1 MVVHLIELFRQYVKW
16 KILSHFLAHPNT
28 SFHIKQLARILKVS
42 PASVSSAVK
51 SFEEDGLLSKEEKG
65 LAHIYRL
72 DADNSTI
79 APLKKAYGIA
89 FVLSSKPKERF
100 LEIDPNIISLALF
113 GSYAEGNFDEKSDID
128 FLVVTNSGKEILINA
143 AKRLED
149 ELEKEVSLSV
159 LKLSEWRA
167 MAKKGDAFYKRTIEN
182 HVLLYGSGLK

>member
-1 MVVHLIELFRQYVKW
+1 MIELFRQYVKW
-16 KILSHFLAHPNT
+16 KILSHFLANPNT

-72 DADNSTI
+72 DSDNSVV

-100 LEIDPNIISLALF
+100 LEVDTNIISLAFF
-113 GSYAEGNFDEKSDID
+113 GSYAEGSFDEKSDID
-128 FLVVTNSGKEILINA
+128 FLIVTGAGKEMLVKA

-167 MAKKGDAFYKRTIEN
+167 MAKKGDAFYKRVVEN
-182 HVLLYGSGLK
+182 HILLYGSGLK

>member
-1 MVVHLIELFRQYVKW
+1 MIELFRQYVKW
-16 KILSHFLAHPNT
+16 KILSHFLANPNT
-28 SFHIKQLARILKVS
+28 SFHIKQLARMLNVS

-72 DADNSTI
+72 DSDNSMV

-113 GSYAEGNFDEKSDID
+113 GSYAEGSFDEKSDID
-128 FLVVTNSGKEILINA
+128 FLVVTNAGKENLINA
-143 AKRLED
+143 AKILEE

-159 LKLSEWRA
+159 LKLSEWRD
-167 MAKKGDAFYKRTIEN
+167 MAKKGDAFYKRIVDN
-182 HVLLYGSGLK
+182 HILLYGSGLK